1 MTPLRTTLAPAALL
15 GAAALV
21 LTGCSTGPAA
31 EAEGTRT
38 TKAASAG
45 GDRIVLT
52 YDGGLLTLD
61 QDLRVV
67 ADDAIDGFTRVNP
80 AGDGRHVLVTVPEGF
95 RVLDTAAAPAL
106 TDAVFPRT
114 PAATP
119 SSTAR
124 RPPCS
129 PTVPAT

>member
-1 MTPLRTTLAPAALL
+1 MTTLRTTLAPAALL

-21 LTGCSTGPAA
+21 LTGCSTGPADA

-38 TKAASAG
+38 TEAASAE

-67 ADDAIDGFTRVNP
+67 ADDSIDGFTRVNP
-80 AGDGRHVLVTVPEGF
+80 AGDGRHVLVTC
-95 RVLDTAAAPAL
+95 
-106 TDAVFPRT
+106 PR
-114 PAATP
+114 ASG
-119 SSTAR
+119 SSTPPQT
-124 RPPCS
+124 RP
-129 PTVPAT
+129 